1 MQNVSVKKML
11 PHTWSIICCAR
22 KRRNVWL
29 KAIGEDIE
37 QYHVQQYLEKLK
49 LRRLKTSCSPIFGAI
64 KANKISS
71 WREKCAYKVT
81 ILVQRNSATRMGI
94 SLQYTLQNKIAYI
107 KKRIFALSVDEIL
120 DEFMIRKV
128 NNQDIFGYHPD
139 LGKSVFKVEN
149 RQVKVGDILYKIG
162 GIKVLGCDAKRVRAA
177 LKTLITSK
185 NKHNYNGVLRS
196 EIECVF
202 LRKFEDTES
211 FLW

>member
-1 MQNVSVKKML
+1 MASVLKNEFGQYTSKQQNVILNEFAPFFNALMRNVSVKKML

-94 SLQYTLQNKIAYI
+94 SFASIHCKTKSPTS
-107 KKRIFALSVDEIL
+107 KKRMFALSVDEIL
-120 DEFMIRKV
+120 DEFMVRKV

-139 LGKSVFKVEN
+139 LGKSVFM
-149 RQVKVGDILYKIG
+149 G
-162 GIKVLGCDAKRVRAA
+162 
-177 LKTLITSK
+177 
-185 NKHNYNGVLRS
+185 RS
-196 EIECVF
+196 
-202 LRKFEDTES
+202 TN
-211 FLW
+211 